1 MFDWIY
7 EEEKKKVLRK
17 NVETFFNFVW
27 RFHWRFLVALCW
39 CVYLFSHFFFSCSAA
54 GCEIGLLARHYRL
67 LVPILVLSLRNWPT
81 EPIETGAGAVDAEE
95 LVDSERVAFYTARL
109 PLRWHCRGGVAAASR
124 LRLICLRWPVKVQ
137 RITPAKYW
145 SIRNSDFTDW
155 FAFYS
160 TCQLGV

>member
-1 MFDWIY
+1 MLKLSSILFDVFIEDFW
-7 EEEKKKVLRK
+7 
-17 NVETFFNFVW
+17 W
-27 RFHWRFLVALCW
+27 RFVDVFIYFLI
-39 CVYLFSHFFFSCSAA
+39 FFFSCSAA

-137 RITPAKYW
+137 RITPAKY
-145 SIRNSDFTDW
+145 
-155 FAFYS
+155 
-160 TCQLGV
+160 